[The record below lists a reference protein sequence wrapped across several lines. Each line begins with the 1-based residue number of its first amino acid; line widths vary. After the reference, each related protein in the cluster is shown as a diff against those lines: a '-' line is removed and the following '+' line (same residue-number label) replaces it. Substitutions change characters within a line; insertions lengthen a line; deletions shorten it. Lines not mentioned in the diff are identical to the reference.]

1 MTGRYATTE
10 DWLRFLA
17 PIAASVRNPPD
28 RSEITARAAA
38 CADALAIFAEWL
50 TLTRR
55 RDAMAAWQFWPAVA
69 DIAEIFA
76 ADKRHAAFM
85 RAATAPRL
93 PPPEPAATERPTP
106 EQIEANRAKVAALK
120 AELAADL
127 HRDRPSAGPA
137 YLAPHHLLAG
147 YEAAAAQGNTAAAYR
162 AAQIRKEL
170 AA

>member
-38 CADALAIFAEWL
+38 CADALAIYAEWL
-50 TLTRR
+50 TPTRR
-55 RDAMAAWQFWPAVA
+55 RDAMAAWQFWPSVA
-69 DIAEIFA
+69 DIAEIFT

-85 RAATAPRL
+85 RSATAAL
-93 PPPEPAATERPTP
+93 PPPEPAPPERPTP

-120 AELAADL
+120 AEIADR
-127 HRDRPSAGPA
+127 HERDRPSAGPA
-137 YLAPHHLLAG
+137 YLAPHHLLAA
-147 YEAAAAQGNTAAAYR
+147 YDAAAAQGNMAAAYR
-162 AAQIRKEL
+162 AAQLRAQV